1 MHMKR
6 CFALLIVSALLM
18 TQFSSCKKDKGD
30 PPVLPPA
37 GSMTIDFNNFDQTVK
52 GDFSPS
58 IPKTAPNSNWVLAS
72 GAAMIW
78 NAIIYSTLAV
88 PVHAFKLAADEQPV
102 YIDDNTWQ
110 WSATATVLNATYNAR
125 LTGQVTPSNN
135 VWKMYISKTGTGGF
149 TDFLW
154 FEGTSK
160 TDGTSGQWK
169 LYESQANPVEM
180 AKIDWTAEA
189 GKAVSV
195 KYTFTKSGNPFAGS
209 NIEYGTTQN
218 TLNAYYSMYYYN
230 SSAEEF
236 FEMDVEWSTTG
247 KNGRISCPQFFGNT
261 EWHCW
266 DSNYLDSDC
275 S

>member
-6 CFALLIVSALLM
+6 YFALFVVTALLM

-37 GSMTIDFNNFDQTVK
+37 GSMAIDFDNFDQPGK
-52 GDFSPS
+52 GEYSFSLA
-58 IPKTAPNSNWVLAS
+58 KGTPNSNWELAS

-78 NAIIYSTLAV
+78 NVIIYSTLAV
-88 PVHAFKLAADEQPV
+88 PVYAFQLTVDETPV

-110 WSATATVLNATYNAR
+110 WSASATVMNETYNAR
-125 LTGQVTPSNN
+125 LTGQVAASNI
-135 VWKMYISKTGTGGF
+135 VWKMYISKTGTGGY

-160 TDGTSGQWK
+160 PDGSSGQWK
-169 LYESQANPVEM
+169 LYESQSNPVEI
-180 AKIDWTAEA
+180 AKIDWTAEG
-189 GKAVSV
+189 GKTKTV

-218 TLNAYYSMYYYN
+218 SLNAYYSMYYYN
-230 SSAEEF
+230 ASAEEF
-236 FEMDVEWSTTG
+236 FEMDVEWSTTM
-247 KNGRISCPQFFGNT
+247 KNGRISCLKFFGDTN
-261 EWHCW
+261 WHCW
-266 DSNYLDSDC
+266 DSNYLNADC